1 MQNIIQS
8 FILYL
13 SSWSRRRNIHQDRYS
28 WSFQAC
34 WCNSPVSCSF
44 RYSEHIHRCLSQNNQ
59 KKASAQ
65 INQNENMHK
74 TRKTLGALSPSWLI
88 RVAQLVVAQLVCRS
102 VDWRLD
108 IYMSEISDI
117 HRIWYFRC
125 KYWIYVID
133 INRRYYIV
141 PTLLWSDH
149 AHRCKSSVNF
159 LNVIKT

>member
-74 TRKTLGALSPSWLI
+74 TRKTLGALSPSWLT
-88 RVAQLVVAQLVCRS
+88 RVAQLVVAHLVCRS
-102 VDWRLD
+102 VDVHERNIGYISDMILSLQILD
-108 IYMSEISDI
+108 IY
-117 HRIWYFRC
+117 HRY
-125 KYWIYVID
+125 
-133 INRRYYIV
+133 
-141 PTLLWSDH
+141 
-149 AHRCKSSVNF
+149 KSSILYSSKPV
-159 LNVIKT
+159 VKWPCPQM